1 MIKRLTIF
9 TIVAAVILSFPQYA
23 FAADPPDIEGLEP
36 EEANVLIEQ
45 YNEQLKEEYEAEVE
59 RVETVNE
66 EELEKQQQSE
76 EAVATAEAQIEKFE
90 EKKLDTFT
98 EDSAD
103 LPTDWE
109 GEITETPKTIQVE
122 NGESE
127 DLVRF
132 LNLHLYFGEDFEATQ
147 NVVKNITDTEIEYN
161 DETLDNM
168 LFGEYELVEVEED
181 AFVTTISESEAMGY
195 RSAAFYRKMPGFTNG
210 YWTPLWTENYTTA
223 AWSYNTWYKGVAQ
236 EMSYIDGT
244 TDRQP
249 AKDTLSVYTYGFV
262 RTSDEPTLYEAQL
275 EDLPEE
281 PEYMEL
287 LEIVEPEPE
296 PTPEPDPVDPT
307 PVDPE
312 PVEPTPTEP
321 KEPTPVNPEPEP
333 IPEPTPVPTI
343 TPISV
348 EPTIVEEPE
357 PIETE
362 TLVVIEPIKDD
373 EIVEEVIEEIEP
385 PRAAVLGN
393 WAVINLV
400 LSILAALFIL
410 VRTYKK
416 NWLAKVLIIAL
427 SVIVFFFTEDWT
439 LPMTWFDK
447 WTIVHFGLTWVQL
460 LLCRKEKE
468 DEEEEENK

>member
-1 MIKRLTIF
+1 MAKKLF
-9 TIVAAVILSFPQYA
+9 TLLLATLVFLSPFSVLAAETPA
-23 FAADPPDIEGLEP
+23 IEGLEP

-59 RVETVNE
+59 RVETFNE
-66 EELEKQQQSE
+66 EEMAKQQQSQ
-76 EAVATAEAQIEKFE
+76 EAVAAAEAQIEKFDA
-90 EKKLDTFT
+90 KKLDSFT

-109 GEITETPKTIQVE
+109 GEVTEAPKTIQVVDGIVE
-122 NGESE
+122 EM
-127 DLVRF
+127 VRF
-132 LNLHLYFGEDFEATQ
+132 LNVHLYFDENYQ
-147 NVVKNITDTEIEYN
+147 SSSNVVANITDTEITYSDDALN
-161 DETLDNM
+161 NM
-168 LFGEYELVEVEED
+168 LFGEYELVEVAED
-181 AFVTTISESEAMGY
+181 AFVTTISEAEAMGY

-281 PEYMEL
+281 PEYMDL
-287 LEIVEPEPE
+287 LEIPDPPADPEPE
-296 PTPEPDPVDPT
+296 DPVEPVDPT

-312 PVEPTPTEP
+312 PTPTEPEPVEPTVEPIPTVEPTPAPIAEP
-321 KEPTPVNPEPEP
+321 IPVVVSEPEP
-333 IPEPTPVPTI
+333 TEAETLLVLEP
-343 TPISV
+343 
-348 EPTIVEEPE
+348 VEEVE
-357 PIETE
+357 IIE
-362 TLVVIEPIKDD
+362 D
-373 EIVEEVIEEIEP
+373 EVIEEVETP
-385 PRAAVLGN
+385 QAAPVGH

-400 LSILAALFIL
+400 LSILAALFII
-410 VRTYKK
+410 VRTHKK
-416 NWLAKVLIIAL
+416 NWLAKVLVIIL
-427 SVIVFFFTEDWT
+427 SVLIFFFTEDWT
-439 LPMTWFDK
+439 LPMVWFDK
-447 WTIVHFGLTWVQL
+447 WTIIHFGLTWVQA

-468 DEEEEENK
+468 TEEDDK